1 MKKGSPVLIKRFCC
15 IFIALLFLPCFSQAS
30 SWKTY
35 PYQDPKSAIVF
46 PTDEG
51 SHLTTGNLS
60 NTNLEWWYFVIH
72 AVGQT
77 TGDKYAI
84 VVDSV
89 NNGGRFF
96 TITNLTKNT
105 HASATWP
112 GTLSSPAGSLNLQ
125 HTTNWGT
132 DYMRNKKD
140 ASGNLIPFEYEF
152 ETKGGPLPLFGGL
165 AMNIKGSLVSQKP
178 PMMAGGTGYVSIGYA
193 GESWYYS
200 LTRLTVNAVL
210 TFNGT
215 TENITGQGW
224 FDHQW
229 GPFKLS
235 PYESADTG
243 FETYEWFCVQFD
255 DNSEMM
261 ISNVYDLNNNLPYGT
276 KYGGVQYYDPDGVST
291 YAPSTLTRTGYWYDS
306 GSGYYMSMGWKLDV
320 PETYNVVSINDR
332 LLERFH
338 KNIKL
343 KLTPE
348 STNQMVTIPLHSNGN
363 FFEGSLA
370 VTGTV
375 GDVAVTGKGFGELL
389 HRFKIPSLSVTVNNY
404 PAKSTYATNE
414 TIQVSWVVN
423 NPDAGNPLKYDVE
436 LVSANSRISIAKG
449 IKTNTVAYTLGSTI
463 PAGTFRIKV
472 TAYSVDKVL
481 QSNVFSPYLTKLQ

>member
-1 MKKGSPVLIKRFCC
+1 MKKDCPVFIKRFCC
-15 IFIALLFLPCFSQAS
+15 IFIALLLLPCFSQAS
-30 SWKTY
+30 NWKTY
-35 PYQDPKSAIVF
+35 PYQDPHSAIVF

-51 SHLTTGNLS
+51 SHLTTGNLA

-96 TITNLTKNT
+96 TITDLTKNT
-105 HASATWP
+105 HASATYP
-112 GTLSSPAGSLNLQ
+112 GTITSATGSLNLT
-125 HTTNWGT
+125 HTTLWGT
-132 DYMRNKKD
+132 DYMRTKKD
-140 ASGNLIPFEYEF
+140 SSGNLVPFEYEF
-152 ETKGGPLPLFGGL
+152 ETKGGSYLPISNT
-165 AMNIKGSLVSQKP
+165 MNIKGTLVSLKP
-178 PMMAGGTGYVSIGYA
+178 PMMAGGNGYVSIGYA

-229 GPFKLS
+229 GAFKLS
-235 PYESADTG
+235 PYESSDTG
-243 FETYEWFCVQFD
+243 FETYEWFCLQFD
-255 DNSEMM
+255 DNSEIM
-261 ISNVYDLNNNLPYGT
+261 ISNIYDRNNNLPYGT

-291 YAPSTLTRTGYWYDS
+291 TYALSTLTRTGYWYDS
-306 GSGYYMSMGWKLDV
+306 ESGYYMSMGWTLDV
-320 PETYNVVSINDR
+320 PE
-332 LLERFH
+332 

-348 STNQMVTIPLHSNGN
+348 STNQMVTIPLHSSGN

-375 GDVAVTGKGFGELL
+375 GSTAVTGKGFGELL

-449 IKTNTVAYTLGSTI
+449 IKTNTVAYTLGQTI